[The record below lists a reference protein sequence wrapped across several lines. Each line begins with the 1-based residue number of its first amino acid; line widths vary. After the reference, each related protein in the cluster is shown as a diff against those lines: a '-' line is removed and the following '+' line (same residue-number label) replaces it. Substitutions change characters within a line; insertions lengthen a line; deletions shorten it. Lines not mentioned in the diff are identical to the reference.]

1 MKLART
7 LISTACIAG
16 LSLLAHSDEAPY
28 ALASAVI
35 RADIVQT
42 DMGVVAS
49 SLPMEATGVQT
60 APVVKPALMAH
71 RLDESPELVA
81 ALTVSQTVAK
91 PAFAAAPA
99 APIAAADS
107 KPIDAGGVE
116 RAASAALADGVSTI
130 GVLAAGGI
138 ETNPIMPVSPAG
150 ILMVTAAKMGM
161 AKWADQLPEE
171 ERKST
176 LSSMSGAFGGAAVNN
191 LLVLAT
197 AANPIALVGGLIAG
211 VFFYNDTNDKLTA
224 ESEAKAAKYRAMAAE
239 HHRVTMLAYNAQ
251 RAQADAQAQQQ
262 PLQPRFPVQSTLAA
276 NTPSQVELAQYLVA
290 ETADDARPVTKPVQ
304 VMAPQPRAL
313 EPVSTQK
320 VSPIPGS
327 PLI

>member
-28 ALASAVI
+28 SLASAVI

-49 SLPMEATGVQT
+49 SLPIDTAGVQT

-81 ALTVSQTVAK
+81 ALTVSDSAFK

-99 APIAAADS
+99 ATVADS
-107 KPIDAGGVE
+107 KPVDAGGVE

-138 ETNPIMPVSPAG
+138 ETNPIMPVSPVG

-211 VFFYNDTNDKLTA
+211 VFFYNDTNDKLAA

-251 RAQADAQAQQQ
+251 RVQTEAQAQQQ

-290 ETADDARPVTKPVQ
+290 ETADDARPVAKPVQ
-304 VMAPQPRAL
+304 LMAPQPRAL

-320 VSPIPGS
+320 ASPIPAS